1 MAMKHI
7 ERIVQELQNAGR
19 PTNEP
24 MAFVCN
30 ASMPNQTD
38 LETTLGTCLEDV
50 KKSNIKP
57 PSVVVVGE
65 VVNLR
70 QGLDWLGAENGK
82 LLINNIHPQIV
93 EKQTG

>member
-1 MAMKHI
+1 MFWEVREDVSLISSCFRQH
-7 ERIVQELQNAGR
+7 
-19 PTNEP
+19 PTTGSP
-24 MAFVCN
+24 
-30 ASMPNQTD
+30 
-38 LETTLGTCLEDV
+38 EDV

-82 LLINNIHPQIV
+82 LLINNIHPPII